1 MIVKK
6 NAKFVKR
13 EIAVACELIDSLDGA
28 QECECQHRETKVI
41 KRALDAYVLHLGA
54 GSSSPLIPSRGNKH

>member
-1 MIVKK
+1 MKK

-28 QECECQHRETKVI
+28 QECECQHCETKVI

-54 GSSSPLIPSRGNKH
+54 DPSGASVTVTGR